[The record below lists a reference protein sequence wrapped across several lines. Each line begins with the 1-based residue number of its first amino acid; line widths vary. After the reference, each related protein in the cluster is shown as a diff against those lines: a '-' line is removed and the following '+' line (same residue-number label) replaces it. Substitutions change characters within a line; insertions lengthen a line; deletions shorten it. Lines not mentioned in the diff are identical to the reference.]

1 MIPASIR
8 VQHISPQRVKVTI
21 TDERPA
27 SDPGQETLAN
37 IPPAEPKARVLISFC
52 CDPLRLAEKLLA
64 YAGTAEKIMAEV
76 HEEE

>member
-8 VQHISPQRVKVTI
+8 VQHISPERVKVTI

-27 SDPGQETLAN
+27 SDPSQETLAD
-37 IPPAEPKARVLISFC
+37 IPPAEPKPKLLISFC
-52 CDPLRLAEKLLA
+52 CDPLQLAEKLLA
-64 YAGTAEKIMAEV
+64 YVGTAEKITAEV